1 MRKRCLCT
9 ACVLVPLLGLVAL
22 VVWWWLRWRGEEGG
36 SPSEARIV
44 IRLAGGARRAQ
55 GEEAPAQDNSAVREE
70 PDDLGEIEGIGPRIR
85 QVLNDAGVVSFS
97 ALAAMSEAELKSV
110 LLAAGVRLAFPET
123 WAEQAALAAGGD
135 WDGLR
140 ALQATLVRGRRV

>member
-1 MRKRCLCT
+1 VF
-9 ACVLVPLLGLVAL
+9 VLVPLLGLVAL
-22 VVWWWLRWRGEEGG
+22 VVWWWLRWRGEEDG
-36 SPSEARIV
+36 STSEARIV
-44 IRLAGGARRAQ
+44 IRLAGEAGRAQ
-55 GEEAPAQDNSAVREE
+55 GEDAAPAQDDSAIREK
-70 PDDLGEIEGIGPRIR
+70 PDDLAEIEGIGPRIR
-85 QVLNDAGVVSFS
+85 QVLNEAGVVTFS

-110 LLAAGVRLAFPET
+110 LFAAGVRLAFPET